1 MSTNKTAK
9 VSTKSGKEG
18 LIAPRANGKRAVPA
32 VHIDVSQAKVA
43 KTAQDK
49 QTKVIDEL
57 ARLAIELH
65 RDALKEL
72 ERY

>member
-1 MSTNKTAK
+1 VSTNKTAK
-9 VSTKSGKEG
+9 VLTKSGKNG
-18 LIAPRANGKRAVPA
+18 AQASSASRKRTAPIG
-32 VHIDVSQAKVA
+32 ISQAKELGP
-43 KTAQDK
+43 AQDK

-65 RDALKEL
+65 KDALKEL